1 MKTKATP
8 RPWKAPFIDE
18 NDADVISIT
27 DEDQM
32 FGICVCREYSC
43 ESKEQ
48 MKANAELIVRAVNC
62 HDELVQALKD
72 LLENT
77 VAKDDQSHWAIN
89 NAAQTYQR
97 ARGES

>member
-1 MKTKATP
+1 MSKATP

-48 MKANAELIVRAVNC
+48 MKANADLIVRAVNV
-62 HDELVQALKD
+62 HEELVEQVEFLYEHVKLTPYRTEQLHD
-72 LLENT
+72 LLKR
-77 VAKDDQSHWAIN
+77 AK
-89 NAAQTYQR
+89 
-97 ARGES
+97 GEK